1 MKIVFINFIV
11 ILFYFFIKCQ
21 NQEIPSIFLDCDSRG
36 NISFE
41 LSILKDEIFE
51 IKLTSVDGTGYF
63 WNFINKNSFINNYIQ
78 SVNKPKRFLNE
89 ENIQSNKIPKRT
101 LDQELDLKEF
111 IKEKEF
117 NILGDSSTQYE
128 YYKALKITK
137 EPIILNYMYYI
148 ELNDGNNTLI
158 NATIKLQICNELND
172 GTCIFKEEEIE
183 EPEKNE
189 EEPEKNEEE
198 PEKNE
203 EEPEKNEEE
212 SEKNE
217 EEPEK
222 NEENEK
228 EEKLNENEENK
239 KEEETQITEP
249 ESEEKK
255 ENKKEKFLDNS
266 SEKINFVYLYF
277 SLFYL
282 IFLF

>member
-1 MKIVFINFIV
+1 MKIIFINFIL
-11 ILFYFFIKCQ
+11 IITFFFTKCQ
-21 NQEIPSIFLDCDSRG
+21 NQKIPSIYLDCDSRG

-51 IKLTSVDGTGYF
+51 IKLSSSEGTGYF

-158 NATIKLQICNELND
+158 NATIKLQICNEFND
-172 GTCIFKEEEIE
+172 DICIINEEEIE

-189 EEPEKNEEE
+189 
-198 PEKNE
+198 
-203 EEPEKNEEE
+203 
-212 SEKNE
+212 
-217 EEPEK
+217 
-222 NEENEK
+222 
-228 EEKLNENEENK
+228 
-239 KEEETQITEP
+239 KEEELENP
-249 ESEEKK
+249 DK
-255 ENKKEKFLDNS
+255 ELDNS
-266 SEKINFVYLYF
+266 IEKIKAKYLSFV
-277 SLFYL
+277 LFYL
-282 IFLF
+282 LFLF